1 MCQPRAGAV
10 CWQCPWG
17 CQAVG
22 REMSLTP
29 GRRERG
35 MNEGAVQ
42 RRVTRAHLPAT
53 VPPLCRLL
61 LRSLPRSRLSSWAST
76 SLLWGSKI
84 RVFTACELCLSG
96 CPPLF
101 VHPSCVMR
109 TTLWRLKSWSCHCPC
124 QPRSPARLP
133 GGSAEFTSRSYWHF
147 CCVLAQGLL
156 TVLVVGVPTKV
167 APCPRPIDGCSL
179 SNYFYLS
186 VLFFPLSRLLPLML

>member
-1 MCQPRAGAV
+1 MLSTACPGRSAPGRAPGPGSVSAPRRGRVLAV
-10 CWQCPWG
+10 PRG

-42 RRVTRAHLPAT
+42 RRVARAHLPAT

-61 LRSLPRSRLSSWAST
+61 LRSLPRSQLSSWAST

-101 VHPSCVMR
+101 VHPSLCDVNH
-109 TTLWRLKSWSCHCPC
+109 TLEAQVLVLSLSL
-124 QPRSPARLP
+124 SARVPGQAPGWQCRIYLQELLAP
-133 GGSAEFTSRSYWHF
+133 LLRAATGLADGARGGGSH
-147 CCVLAQGLL
+147 QGG
-156 TVLVVGVPTKV
+156 TVPTTNRWLQLK
-167 APCPRPIDGCSL
+167 
-179 SNYFYLS
+179 
-186 VLFFPLSRLLPLML
+186 